1 MFFMPSTCG
10 GLSGPLFLMFR
21 TLRTFLFRTFL
32 MAPTSLP
39 ISTTN
44 FQTLPSLRSFCL
56 YCAVGMT
63 AVYFFQATFFV
74 ACLAIDQRRIEQQRN
89 GLLPCFRQNLTPRK
103 EETEAKV
110 DSDSSENSKSLTGKI
125 FRKYGEILVNPFAKV
140 SNDVNRC

>member
-1 MFFMPSTCG
+1 
-10 GLSGPLFLMFR
+10 MFR

-74 ACLAIDQRRIEQQRN
+74 GCLAIDQRRIRQQRN
-89 GLLPCFRQNLTPRK
+89 GLLPCYKHNLK
-103 EETEAKV
+103 ERLDEDTVGDESDNAK
-110 DSDSSENSKSLTGKI
+110 SRTGRI
-125 FRKYGEILVNPFAKV
+125 FKKYALILVNPFVKV
-140 SNDVNRC
+140 LLLCDTLICSRSQLSTC